1 MEERTKLKIKENDL
15 VQIDKPEENDIP
27 IEPYSVNC
35 EYCGKN
41 ITTCVRKEF
50 NLTIFP
56 YGIIIIYFYGIY
68 FGPIIFA
75 LTFLLF
81 QNITHICPECLCE
94 VANKSFYPIKQK
106 GPFYSITFGKMTIIL
121 KKIYIHLLIL
131 IVFIFGVYINI
142 KSYNKI
148 KRESKTL
155 NEEYERNDEKK
166 ISYFYNESDT
176 ELSWETLIKECGAK
190 VIVEN
195 SARAIEI
202 FNKKYFSKTIKWK
215 GYFINAFINR
225 LSQIGMAEPGHLVNI
240 NVRMIPSET
249 LKAQDLLLSMGRK
262 TFLDN
267 FESIKQM
274 RTGTPIEFKA
284 VFESIGTEW
293 KPHHLHL
300 ESISVTD
307 DFMKDKVNVTLF
319 KGISFDIEGHMELKN
334 AIENIKEIPEQKNNT
349 NIQENIQDNNSKMN
363 NTNNSNIT
371 NDNNA
376 NNF

>member
-15 VQIDKPEENDIP
+15 VQLDNTEEKDIP
-27 IEPYSVNC
+27 IEPYRTNC

-56 YGIIIIYFYGIY
+56 YAIIIFYFYGLL
-68 FGPIIFA
+68 FGAIIFTI
-75 LTFLLF
+75 TFLLF

-121 KKIYIHLLIL
+121 KKIYIHLIFL
-131 IVFIFGVYINI
+131 IVFIFGIYINI
-142 KSYNKI
+142 KSFYKI
-148 KRESKTL
+148 K
-155 NEEYERNDEKK
+155 NENVSLTEDYQRNDEKR

-190 VIVEN
+190 VMVEN

-202 FNKKYFSKTIKWK
+202 FNKKYFEKTIKWK

-225 LSQIGMAEPGHLVNI
+225 LSQIGMADPSHLINI

-249 LKAQDLLLSMGRK
+249 LKAQDLLLSMGRQ
-262 TFLDN
+262 TFYQN
-267 FESIKQM
+267 FESIKKM
-274 RTGTPIEFKA
+274 KTGTPIEFKA

-300 ESISVTD
+300 EWINVTD

-319 KGISFDIEGHMELKN
+319 KGIHFDIEGHMELKN
-334 AIENIKEIPEQKNNT
+334 ALENIKEIPEQKNNIE
-349 NIQENIQDNNSKMN
+349 IQENNVENNKTNKN
-363 NTNNSNIT
+363 NTNN
-371 NDNNA
+371 
-376 NNF
+376 F